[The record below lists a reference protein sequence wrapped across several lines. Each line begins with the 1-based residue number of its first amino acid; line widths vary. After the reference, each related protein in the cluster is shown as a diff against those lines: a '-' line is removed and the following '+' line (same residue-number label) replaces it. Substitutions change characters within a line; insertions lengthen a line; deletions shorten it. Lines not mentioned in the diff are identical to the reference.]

1 MSAGPTRIAL
11 FGAGGRMGRALV
23 AATAAGSDCEVVAAI
38 VPAASALVGGP
49 VVADAR
55 LHYASALD
63 PRTACDVVVDFS
75 STAGFDSALAV
86 ALSRGVAFVSGTTG
100 LADAQRAAL
109 DAAAER
115 IPVLWA
121 SNFSIGVAL
130 LRRLVAVAAASLD
143 AQFDVEIVEAH
154 HARKLDAPS
163 GTALTLGEAVA
174 AARGGSVDQLACP
187 PRHGVGGP
195 RSAGGIGF
203 ASIRGGDIVG
213 EHTVL
218 FAGAGERLE
227 LTHRATDRAI
237 FARGAVHAA
246 RWLAGRAPGRYDI
259 VDTLVAG

>member
-1 MSAGPTRIAL
+1 VSTGPIRIAL

-23 AATAAGSDCEVVAAI
+23 VSATAGSDCEVVAAI
-38 VPAASALVGGP
+38 VPAASAMLGAP
-49 VVADAR
+49 VAADAR
-55 LHYASALD
+55 LRYASMLD
-63 PRTACDVVVDFS
+63 AQVACDVVVDFS
-75 STAGFDSALAV
+75 STAGFDAALAA
-86 ALSRGVAFVSGTTG
+86 ALARGVAFVSGTTG

-130 LRRLVAVAAASLD
+130 LRRLAAVAAASLD
-143 AQFDVEIVEAH
+143 AHFDVEIVEAH

-174 AARGGSVDQLACP
+174 TARGATLANLACP
-187 PRHGVGGP
+187 PRHGITGP

-203 ASIRGGDIVG
+203 SSIRAGDIVG

-218 FAGAGERLE
+218 FAGSGERLE
-227 LTHRATDRAI
+227 LTHRATDRMI

-246 RWLAGRAPGRYDI
+246 CWLAARAPGRYDI
-259 VDTLVAG
+259 VDTLVGD

>member
-1 MSAGPTRIAL
+1 VSTGPTRIAL

-23 AATAAGSDCEVVAAI
+23 AAVSAGSDCEAVAAI
-38 VPAASALVGGP
+38 VPAASAMVGEP
-49 VVADAR
+49 VAADAR
-55 LHYASALD
+55 LHYRCTLD
-63 PRTACDVVVDFS
+63 PRIACDVVVDFS
-75 STAGFDSALAV
+75 STAGFDVALAT
-86 ALSRGVAFVSGTTG
+86 AQARGVAFVSGTTG
-100 LADAQRAAL
+100 LADDQRAAL

-130 LRRLVAVAAASLD
+130 LRRLAAVAAASLD
-143 AQFDVEIVEAH
+143 VHFDVEIVEAH
-154 HARKLDAPS
+154 HARKIDAPS

-174 AARGGSVDQLACP
+174 AARGGALANLACP
-187 PRHGVGGP
+187 ARHGLTGP
-195 RSAGGIGF
+195 RSVGGIGF
-203 ASIRGGDIVG
+203 SSIRGGDIVG

-246 RWLAGRAPGRYDI
+246 RWLAARAPGRYDI